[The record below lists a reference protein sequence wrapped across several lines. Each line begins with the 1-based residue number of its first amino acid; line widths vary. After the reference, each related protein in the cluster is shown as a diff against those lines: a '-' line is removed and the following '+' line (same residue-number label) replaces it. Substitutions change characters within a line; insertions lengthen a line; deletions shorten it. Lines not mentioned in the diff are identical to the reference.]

1 MQEVLGALNAL
12 VANGVIETYAI
23 GGAVGAAFYID
34 AVQTEDV
41 DAFTYFPE
49 SASGLLDLSPI
60 YSALLALGGKSEREY
75 VSFGAWPLQI
85 LPDSTP
91 LVSEAIRDARA
102 VEFEGIPTRVFLPEH
117 LCCIALQTGRAKD
130 FLRVQMFL
138 EQRQVDL
145 AALRRMAKRF
155 GLGDRLVK
163 VEALSDGTS

>member
-1 MQEVLGALNAL
+1 MQDVLRALNQL
-12 VANGVIETYAI
+12 VDARVIEAYAI
-23 GGAVGAAFYID
+23 GGAMGAAFYID

-41 DAFTYFPE
+41 DAFTYFPQA
-49 SASGLLDLSPI
+49 SSGLLDLSPI
-60 YSALLALGGKSEREY
+60 YSALLALGGKLEREY
-75 VSFGAWPLQI
+75 VRFGAWPLQI

-102 VEFEGIPTRVFLPEH
+102 VEFEGIPTRVFMPEH

-138 EQRQVDL
+138 EQGQVDL
-145 AALRRMAKRF
+145 AGLRRMAERF

-163 VEALSDGTS
+163 AEALSNGTS